1 MDLEFQ
7 EVVQRQ
13 MNDGQRLLFQQ
24 GTLTLMILHG

>member
-13 MNDGQRLLFQQ
+13 MNDGQVVRAHLL
-24 GTLTLMILHG
+24 LILHD